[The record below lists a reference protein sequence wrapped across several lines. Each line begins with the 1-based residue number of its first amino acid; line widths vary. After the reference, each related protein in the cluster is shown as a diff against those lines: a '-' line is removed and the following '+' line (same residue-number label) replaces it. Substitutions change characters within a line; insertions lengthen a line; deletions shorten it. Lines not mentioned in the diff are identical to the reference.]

1 MELYMKALR
10 RTIISAVLAVLL
22 ALSCFAFTGCSKD
35 IRTAKFTI
43 SLYDYENS
51 QTYAQSEVTIY
62 VDLYRHLAPNT
73 VDTMVKYIGEGY
85 YDNTVFYKTQISGSD
100 GFFSAMML
108 GDIKLNGEDVALNET
123 KPMIPGECE
132 AGGTIGSN
140 LKHEKDMVSLWRTW
154 DENGPGNNI
163 APDTGRATWFMPAS
177 SLKSYDG
184 YFCVF
189 GKLRT
194 DIASTSKAITEIRNV
209 FSEATRYEDYV
220 VYYTGEYDETKA
232 NEDFGL
238 TGHIVLDEDFNA
250 DLVDGLFTAEDT
262 QYVGYNARK
271 IRIPVTGDNGVVT
284 AKIVKAEIV

>member
-1 MELYMKALR
+1 MELYMKVLR

-22 ALSCFAFTGCSKD
+22 ALSCFGLTGCGKD

-73 VDTMVKYIGEGY
+73 VDTMAKYIGEGY
-85 YDNTVFYKTQISGSD
+85 YDNTVFYKTEVPGKAGFIS
-100 GFFSAMML
+100 AIML
-108 GDIKLNGEDVALNET
+108 GDIKLNGDDIVLNET

-132 AGGTIGSN
+132 AGGTIGSD
-140 LKHEKDMVSLWRTW
+140 LKHENGSVSLWRTW

-163 APDTGRATWFMPAS
+163 SPDTGRATWFMPSS

-189 GKLRT
+189 GKIRLY
-194 DIASTSKAITEIRNV
+194 IASTSKAISEIKGI
-209 FSEATRYEDYV
+209 FSELGRYVDYV
-220 VYYTGEYDETKA
+220 VYYTGEYDATKVDE
-232 NEDFGL
+232 NFGL
-238 TGHIVLDEDFNA
+238 TQHIVPEEDFVDSDDIFVASKEQRECYNKHTIKIPTLA
-250 DLVDGLFTAEDT
+250 DDGA
-262 QYVGYNARK
+262 
-271 IRIPVTGDNGVVT
+271 IT
-284 AKIVKAEIV
+284 AKVTSIVVK